1 MTATPTKQQL
11 QALDRA
17 HHLHPFTDFAEL
29 NERGTR
35 VITRAEHIYIHDADG
50 REYLDGMS
58 GLWCCNLG
66 YSRREI
72 VEAVYR
78 QLGELPYY
86 NNFFQCA
93 HPPAIELADAIT
105 ALAPAHMKHVFFTNS
120 GSEGNDTV
128 LRFVRRYWDLKEK
141 PGKRIVIS
149 RINGYHGSTIAGASL
164 GGMGFVHKQ
173 MEVLPYVRH
182 IRQPY
187 WYGEG
192 AALGITKEEFGV
204 LAAKALE
211 EKILELGADNVAAFI
226 AEPVQGA
233 GGVIIAP
240 GTYWPEV
247 KKILAKYDILFVSDE
262 VICGFGRTGKMFG
275 ADYYG
280 TRPDLITFAKAV
292 TNGYQPLGG
301 VLVGDRVADVLT
313 HKGGEFGHG
322 FTYSG
327 HPAACAAGLATLKI
341 LREEN
346 IVENVATTLAP
357 HLAARWATLADHPL
371 VGEARNLGL
380 FGALELVRNKETRE
394 RFAPGGHAG
403 IVCRQASLDNGLV
416 MRATGD
422 AMIVAPPLICTT
434 AELDMLVDRARAALD
449 QAYRELRESP
459 AHW

>member
-1 MTATPTKQQL
+1 MTATATKQQL

-17 HHLHPFTDFAEL
+17 HHLHPFTDFKDL
-29 NERGTR
+29 NDRGTR

-50 REYLDGMS
+50 NEYLDGMS

-72 VEAVYR
+72 IDAVHR

-93 HPPAIELADAIT
+93 HPPSIELADE
-105 ALAPAHMKHVFFTNS
+105 LAKVAPEHMKHVFFTNS

-128 LRFVRRYWDLKEK
+128 LRLVRRYWDLKER
-141 PGKRIVIS
+141 PSKRIIIS
-149 RINGYHGSTIAGASL
+149 RTNGYHGSTIAGASL
-164 GGMGFVHKQ
+164 GGMGFMHKQ
-173 MEVLPYVRH
+173 FEPLPYVTH

-192 AALGITKEEFGV
+192 AGLGISKEEFGV

-211 EKILELGADNVAAFI
+211 EKILELGVDNVAAFI

-233 GGVIIAP
+233 GGVVIAP
-240 GTYWPEV
+240 ETYWPEV
-247 KKILAKYDILFVSDE
+247 KRILAKYDILFVSDE
-262 VICGFGRTGKMFG
+262 VICGFGRTGKWFG
-275 ADYYG
+275 SEYYG

-301 VLVGDRVADVLT
+301 VLIGDRVADVITKL
-313 HKGGEFGHG
+313 GGEFGHG

-341 LREEN
+341 LHDEK
-346 IVENVATTLAP
+346 IVEHVATTTGP

-380 FGALELVRNKETRE
+380 FGALELVKNKETRE

-403 IVCRQASLDNGLV
+403 IVCRTASLANGLV

-422 AMIVAPPLICTT
+422 SMIIAPPLICST
-434 AELDMLVDRARAALD
+434 AEIDTLVDRARAALD
-449 QAYRELRESP
+449 QAYRELREDP